1 MLSVLRQRAS
11 VGLPKTLPMLK
22 MSRMPQISQ
31 HSIQLSR
38 SFLLMRALSLGG
50 KTQPRRANTLLLC
63 SQMLINSRSYI
74 RRTPMS
80 NKPTHRIKYL
90 ALMFA
95 ASWLLL
101 LFVTSQVDKKAPKT
115 SFSNRE
121 YEAYEKESGLRRRK
135 KLITP
140 EQKER
145 FKFYAVP
152 FSTDGKKSEKAF
164 AKALNPDIAQKVI
177 EPSALI
183 AKELEEEGKYSYLLE
198 DLKASGRL
206 MPAGLLTALVKQ
218 EIQLFTN
225 TTKGQFDTNIIL
237 LNYPQTTEE
246 AIKFEN
252 DVADF
257 DACVVTT
264 DDYEKNLSKT
274 DDTSRRNLNN
284 VYGYFDVLNKFK
296 KLGQD
301 KLE

>member
-1 MLSVLRQRAS
+1 M
-11 VGLPKTLPMLK
+11 
-22 MSRMPQISQ
+22 
-31 HSIQLSR
+31 
-38 SFLLMRALSLGG
+38 
-50 KTQPRRANTLLLC
+50 
-63 SQMLINSRSYI
+63 

-90 ALMFA
+90 VLMFA
-95 ASWLLL
+95 ASWVLL

-135 KLITP
+135 KLITA

-145 FKFYAVP
+145 YKFYAVP
-152 FSTDGKKSEKAF
+152 YSTDATKSEKAF
-164 AKALNPDIAQKVI
+164 SKALNPDVAQKI
-177 EPSALI
+177 IDPSELI
-183 AKELEEEGKYSYLLE
+183 VKELEEEGKYSYLLE
-198 DLKASGRL
+198 DLKTSGRL

-225 TTKGQFDTNIIL
+225 TTKGQFETNIIM

-252 DVADF
+252 DVSDF

-264 DDYEKNLSKT
+264 DDYDKNLNKT
-274 DDTSRRNLNN
+274 DDTTRRNLNN
-284 VYGYFDVLNKFK
+284 VYGYFNVLNKFK